1 MNQYRTGSRKGFSLV
16 ELLAVVLVL
25 AVLAGV
31 AIPLY
36 TSQRKSAAGRTC
48 KANLAAISSALA
60 GYALRNNAYPAA
72 LSTLVGAAEGLTAV
86 PTCPIDGSSY
96 IYTVNA
102 DKSASVCC
110 PNNLAAAANSHGGY
124 GGTAGVNTATAPTGD
139 WGKLLATPAADNL
152 P

>member
-1 MNQYRTGSRKGFSLV
+1 MNRMKRTNRVKGFSLV

-25 AVLAGV
+25 AVLAAV

-48 KANLAAISSALA
+48 KANLAAIASSCS

-72 LSTLVGAAEGLTAV
+72 LTNLVGTAEGLAEV
-86 PTCPIDGSSY
+86 PKCPLGSSY
-96 IYTVNA
+96 TYAVDATTKVATIT
-102 DKSASVCC
+102 C
-110 PNNLAAAANSHGGY
+110 PNDAAGPNSHTGF
-124 GGTAGVNTATAPTGD
+124 GGTTGD
-139 WGKLLATPAADNL
+139 WVKTLAAPAADSL